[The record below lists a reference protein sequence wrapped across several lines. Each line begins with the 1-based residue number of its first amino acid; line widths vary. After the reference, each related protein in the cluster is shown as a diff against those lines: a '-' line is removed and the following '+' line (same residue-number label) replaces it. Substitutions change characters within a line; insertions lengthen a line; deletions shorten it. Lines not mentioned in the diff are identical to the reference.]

1 MLSAVDTSLP
11 SKNKTLRIE
20 QKKSQ
25 EEMAREL
32 GVSRSCLAN
41 YETGNRQPDYGML
54 IRLADLFHVMVDYL
68 IDREPFRNF
77 DLTDEEIAECIH
89 LKSTIKGR
97 DDMLDLSV
105 LNIEGKI
112 AVIEYYDYMKNSKK
126 M

>member
-11 SKNKTLRIE
+11 TKIKTLRIE

-77 DLTDEEIAECIH
+77 DLSEEEIAECTH
-89 LKSTIKGR
+89 LKRILKDRSNV
-97 DDMLDLSV
+97 LDLSI
-105 LNIEGKI
+105 LNVEGKI
-112 AVIEYYDYMKNSKK
+112 AIIEYYDYIKNSK
-126 M
+126 ML